1 VSLGPPH
8 VTIPDVTGQPAGT
21 AVDTLTGLGL
31 TVTRANEFSVDV
43 PQGKV
48 VRTEPPIGTELAKG
62 SPITV
67 VVSKGPRTFPM
78 PSVLKLT
85 ADAATAKLVALGLTV
100 HQVQVPGSIGN
111 TVVGQDP
118 SPGSTVQQGADVTI
132 YVGG

>member
-1 VSLGPPH
+1 
-8 VTIPDVTGQPAGT
+8 
-21 AVDTLTGLGL
+21 
-31 TVTRANEFSVDV
+31 
-43 PQGKV
+43 
-48 VRTEPPIGTELAKG
+48 
-62 SPITV
+62 
-67 VVSKGPRTFPM
+67 M